1 MARVLIAEKQTLI
14 REMLRNLLETDSYFG
29 LVCEA
34 ADSAGVMSKIKQLE
48 VNLLILDTTIP
59 GMSWLELIIQA
70 KAACPELAIL
80 VLSKNPDTQLVSQA
94 FKNGARGYIS
104 TMQNSEEFF
113 KAMQKVAE
121 GGRYIDSVIAESMT
135 LDSISGN
142 DKPIHSRLSQREYE
156 IFRLLVAGKNIN
168 QISEQLN
175 ISNKTVS
182 AHKKNMMQKM
192 HFSNMVGLMR
202 YAMQHKLF
210 DEPSSHLA
218 HAELL
223 PVYTGGMTIQR
234 EDKLSDLREHTL

>member
-14 REMLRNLLETDSYFG
+14 REMLRNLLEADSYFDS
-29 LVCEA
+29 VCEA
-34 ADSAGVMSKIKQLE
+34 ADCTGVLTKIKHME
-48 VNLLILDTTIP
+48 VNLLVLDTLIP

-104 TMQNSEEFF
+104 TMQNSAELF

-121 GGRYIDSVIAESMT
+121 GGRYIDSVIAENMT

-192 HFSNMVGLMR
+192 RFPNTAELMR
-202 YAMQHKLF
+202 YAMQRKLF
-210 DEPSSHLA
+210 DEPSDHLA
-218 HAELL
+218 HVELL
-223 PVYTGGMTIQR
+223 PVSDGMMTIQ
-234 EDKLSDLREHTL
+234 